1 MGECDRKAG
10 MMHRRPFNIVI
21 LTGAGISAESG
32 LSTFRD
38 ENGLWAGHNIEDVCT
53 PDGLARNPDL
63 VCAFYDERKAAASNA
78 SPNPAHLAF
87 AELEH
92 AWATNA
98 IGHFTL
104 VTQNVDDL
112 HERAGSSNLIHMHGR
127 LNSAF
132 CIECGFQMVRHGP
145 LEDNRECPSCQLE
158 ALRPDIVFF
167 GETPRGLPQIQAA
180 LKCCHLFVAAGTS
193 GTVFP
198 AAGFAQEA
206 GSHGAERLLLN
217 LERPE
222 FSGHFSAVRLGPA
235 SQIVPEWVR
244 EIVGTAANVLRRD
257 GQ

>member
-1 MGECDRKAG
+1 MGECDRKES
-10 MMHRRPFNIVI
+10 MMHRRPLNIVI

-38 ENGLWAGHNIEDVCT
+38 ENGLWAGHKIEDVCT

-63 VCAFYDERKAAASNA
+63 VCAFYDERKAAASKA
-78 SPNPAHLAF
+78 SPNSAHLAF

-92 AWATNA
+92 VWTTNT
-98 IGHFTL
+98 IGDFTL

-112 HERAGSSNLIHMHGR
+112 HERAGSANLIHMHGR

-132 CIECGFQMVRHGP
+132 CIECGFQMVRYGP

-206 GSHGAERLLLN
+206 GSHGAESLLLN

-222 FSGHFSAVRLGPA
+222 FSEHFSAVRLGLA

-244 EIVGTAANVLRRD
+244 EIVDTAANVLRRD

>member
-10 MMHRRPFNIVI
+10 IMHRRPFNIVI

-32 LSTFRD
+32 LTTFRD
-38 ENGLWAGHNIEDVCT
+38 EDGLWAGHKIDDVCT
-53 PDGLARNPDL
+53 PDALARNPDL
-63 VCAFYDERKAAASNA
+63 VCAFYDERKAVASKA
-78 SPNPAHLAF
+78 SPNRAHLAL
-87 AELEH
+87 AELEDF
-92 AWATNA
+92 WATNA
-98 IGHFTL
+98 IGECTL

-112 HERAGSSNLIHMHGR
+112 HERAGSKNLIHMHGR

-132 CIECGFQMVRHGP
+132 CIECGFQMTRYGP
-145 LEDNRECPSCQLE
+145 IEDNRECPSCLSE

-167 GETPRGLPQIQAA
+167 GETPRGMPQIQAA
-180 LKCCHLFVAAGTS
+180 LKTCHLFVAAGTS

-206 GSHGAERLLLN
+206 ASHGAKRLLLN

-222 FSGHFSAVRLGPA
+222 FAEHFSAMRLGPA
-235 SQIVPEWVR
+235 SQIVPEWVS